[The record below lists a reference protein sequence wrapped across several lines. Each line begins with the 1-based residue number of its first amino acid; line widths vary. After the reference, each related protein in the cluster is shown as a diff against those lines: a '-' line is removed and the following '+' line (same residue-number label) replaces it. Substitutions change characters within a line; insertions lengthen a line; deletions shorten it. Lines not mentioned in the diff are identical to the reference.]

1 MYSVQRRF
9 ERYSIIYTYKILEN
23 LAPNFTVNRVES
35 RFSERRGRQC
45 VIPPISSHMCP
56 SIVRNAREASFPIR
70 GPRLFNSLPKH
81 LRNISGVS
89 VDSFKRRLD
98 KFLATVPDQPT
109 VDGYYGMRAANS
121 NSLIDMIPLLQ
132 AVNPVEVENP

>member
-1 MYSVQRRF
+1 M
-9 ERYSIIYTYKILEN
+9 
-23 LAPNFTVNRVES
+23 
-35 RFSERRGRQC
+35 
-45 VIPPISSHMCP
+45 
-56 SIVRNAREASFPIR
+56 
-70 GPRLFNSLPKH
+70 FNSLPKH

-121 NSLIDMIPLLQ
+121 NSLIDMIPLLN